1 MHYYSHHIGD
11 FSRDTSNLDDHHLA
25 TYMRMLWAYY
35 ADEKPFSD
43 DCESIAFAVRSD
55 EKTVS
60 RLLSHYFVLGD
71 DGWRHKRC
79 DKEIA
84 AYHGKA
90 EKARQSANARWNNAN
105 GMRTHSDRNANEPF
119 SDANQEPITNNQE
132 EAKEQSPAIAAEPS
146 PAKPKR
152 AKSAGMT
159 LSQFAEQCRSAG
171 QQVIPADDPIFAY
184 AGKVGIPTEYV
195 GLAWRWFKDKYGG
208 SQHKQADWRAHF
220 RNSVRSIWCKYWSIA
235 QDGTVYLTASGKQA
249 QREAN
254 A

>member
-43 DCESIAFAVRSD
+43 DCEGIAFAVRSD
-55 EKTVS
+55 EKTVR

-105 GMRTHSDRNANEPF
+105 GMRTHSDRNANESF

-132 EAKEQSPAIAAEPS
+132 EAKEKKA
-146 PAKPKR
+146 PAKRVVDYFPDVSTEVAEAYGQLRKR
-152 AKSAGMT
+152 LRAPLSDIAVKGLRREAHKAGMSIESVLT
-159 LSQFAEQCRSAG
+159 LCCERSWRGFSAEWVTGKANGQSAPTH
-171 QQVIPADDPIFAY
+171 IPA
-184 AGKVGIPTEYV
+184 
-195 GLAWRWFKDKYGG
+195 GG
-208 SQHKQADWRAHF
+208 GRPE
-220 RNSVRSIWCKYWSIA
+220 
-235 QDGTVYLTASGKQA
+235 L
-249 QREAN
+249 
-254 A
+254 

>member
-43 DCESIAFAVRSD
+43 DCEGIAFAVRSD
-55 EKTVS
+55 EKTVR

-105 GMRTHSDRNANEPF
+105 AMRTHSDRNANEQF
-119 SDANQEPITNNQE
+119 LDANQEPITKNQE
-132 EAKEQSPAIAAEPS
+132 EAKKKS
-146 PAKPKR
+146 PAKPAMSLIPEVPEKLMR
-152 AKSAGMT
+152 DFLAIRKAKKQPLTETAVEGIRR
-159 LSQFAEQCRSAG
+159 E
-171 QQVIPADDPIFAY
+171 
-184 AGKVGIPTEYV
+184 AGKAGISVEHAIKICCENSWA
-195 GLAWRWFKDKYGG
+195 GFKASWDWEGKGRGNGHPPPPSYQPPGG
-208 SQHKQADWRAHF
+208 GRQA
-220 RNSVRSIWCKYWSIA
+220 
-235 QDGTVYLTASGKQA
+235 L
-249 QREAN
+249 
-254 A
+254 